1 MKNIKNL
8 PHQFKGTG
16 EVKGYSFT
24 RIEESKKAFIYEKE
38 STTGNLSYE
47 VFEKKINR
55 RFLSQRYPK
64 SHDFGVWAW
73 ECSSFDSA
81 IKRFNELSN

>member
-1 MKNIKNL
+1 MKNIKRL

-24 RIEESKKAFIYEKE
+24 KIEESKKVFIYEKE

-47 VFEKKINR
+47 VFEKRINR

-73 ECSSFDSA
+73 EYLSFDCA
-81 IKRFNELSN
+81 FKRFNELSN